1 MNEDNKSNLDFNKM
15 GDLKQ
20 KKIKIGTNFYDLN
33 FSIRMREFEEI
44 IQCISNDFNDFNE
57 VTNDLLMS
65 YFVGVDN
72 IQEINLSDAD
82 IKNII
87 EENLKNDKLL
97 YETWNKIDEENF
109 KKKYLIAI
117 QQKSTTIIAEALKE
131 ALQEALQID
140 EKTKKAFMIGV
151 TNFLENFADAMTS
164 LLSQLNNTFA
174 NLIKSVD
181 IPGIDDVQ
189 KKKLEVAYRKWGE
202 YGWTFLPDGPID
214 FFENIPDTQ
223 MEADKLAL
231 NYCTDNNM
239 CKLYKMLRSTERISQ
254 VDLEEAIY
262 VYEHKKYKSC
272 VLIIFS
278 LIDGAL
284 IRLQK
289 DEDRRGKNKYRPSGK
304 IAINNISER
313 IKNHENDYNISLFIW
328 VNVISCLQKVFEN
341 GDDFKNQPE
350 IINRNFLDHGMLE
363 RNVDKKDC
371 LQMFILIFNMY
382 ELFELFDLFN
392 KEV

>member
-131 ALQEALQID
+131 ALQEALQ
-140 EKTKKAFMIGV
+140 
-151 TNFLENFADAMTS
+151 
-164 LLSQLNNTFA
+164 
-174 NLIKSVD
+174 
-181 IPGIDDVQ
+181 
-189 KKKLEVAYRKWGE
+189 
-202 YGWTFLPDGPID
+202 
-214 FFENIPDTQ
+214 
-223 MEADKLAL
+223 
-231 NYCTDNNM
+231 
-239 CKLYKMLRSTERISQ
+239 
-254 VDLEEAIY
+254 
-262 VYEHKKYKSC
+262 
-272 VLIIFS
+272 
-278 LIDGAL
+278 
-284 IRLQK
+284 
-289 DEDRRGKNKYRPSGK
+289 
-304 IAINNISER
+304 
-313 IKNHENDYNISLFIW
+313 
-328 VNVISCLQKVFEN
+328 
-341 GDDFKNQPE
+341 
-350 IINRNFLDHGMLE
+350 
-363 RNVDKKDC
+363 
-371 LQMFILIFNMY
+371 
-382 ELFELFDLFN
+382 
-392 KEV
+392 